1 MRHLC
6 ASMDALLLFAF
17 GLLHLN
23 AVWQELVT
31 VWIMPKGYLKQ
42 EEVFYFHP
50 A

>member
-1 MRHLC
+1 MREYGCL
-6 ASMDALLLFAF
+6 AIIRFWLVA
-17 GLLHLN
+17 LN
-23 AVWQELVT
+23 AVWQELVI